1 VARNAMIVSM
11 LSRLRRPIRGYV
23 MSILLVGV
31 AIPLTFAIR
40 PVFGGKAPLTFFII
54 AVLLSAAYDGL
65 WAGVLTTLVGVVIV
79 GWLFQES
86 VFLLARS
93 QSSLVLFAVLG
104 VAISF
109 IMQVL
114 HRTNAKLAAART
126 QLELANKQL
135 SQRTEALSRS
145 NEELQRFA
153 YAVSHDLQTP
163 LRNIATLTALLVR
176 RNAEILDEESK
187 EYADTIV
194 GGVRRMNSMIRGL
207 LDYAGATADGHHSA
221 ASNSHAVV
229 EQVLQNLRSLIDAE
243 GAVITFDA
251 LPVVHANENRLTQV
265 FSNLITNAIKYRGN
279 RKPEIRIFASDNG
292 TEWIFKIADNGI
304 GIDMKYADEVF
315 GLFKRL
321 HSADEYEGSGIG
333 LAICK
338 AVIERHGG
346 RIWMESELGE
356 GSTFFFTIPKIAAE
370 HSRTSGASVTEPM
383 LSQP

>member
-1 VARNAMIVSM
+1 
-11 LSRLRRPIRGYV
+11 

-65 WAGVLTTLVGVVIV
+65 WAGVFTTLVGVVIV

-104 VAISF
+104 VAISV

-135 SQRTEALSRS
+135 SQHTEALSRS

-207 LDYAGATADGHHSA
+207 LDYAGATADGHHST

-243 GAVITFDA
+243 SAVITFDA
-251 LPVVHANENRLTQV
+251 LPVVQANENRLAQV
-265 FSNLITNAIKYRGN
+265 FSNLITNAIKYRSN

-370 HSRTSGASVTEPM
+370 HSKTSAASVTEPM
-383 LSQP
+383 LKSRTVGGH

>member
-1 VARNAMIVSM
+1 MARNAMIVSM